1 METIRWSAEALRR
14 LGEIYDYIA
23 ADNPD
28 AAGRVVDGINEKVE
42 ILLNHPRIGW
52 RHKKIKD
59 REIRIILYGHY
70 RVAYQ
75 IEAANVIH
83 ILGIYHAAM
92 DMDSQ
97 LK

>member
-1 METIRWSAEALRR
+1 METIRWSAGALKQ

-42 ILLNHPRIGW
+42 ILLDHPRIGW
-52 RHKKIKD
+52 RHEKIKD

-70 RVAYQ
+70 RIAYQ
-75 IEAANVIH
+75 VEATNEIH
-83 ILGIYHAAM
+83 VLGIYHAAM
-92 DMDSQ
+92 SLDKY